1 MFSKACEYAIKA
13 SIYIAQQNLSD
24 ARVNVKEIAQAVDAP
39 EAFTAKILQQL
50 CKAEVMKSARGKQ
63 GGFSITTEKMK
74 ETKIY
79 DIIKIIDGEGI
90 FMTCALGLKECSSSN
105 PCPVHNEFR
114 HVREHLIEMACKYTL
129 EDLALRTEE
138 GLFRLRV

>member
-13 SIYIAQQNLSD
+13 SIYTAQQNLSES
-24 ARVNVKEIAQAVDAP
+24 RVNVKEIARAIDAP

-50 CKAEVMKSARGKQ
+50 CKADVMQSVRGKQ
-63 GGFSITTEKMK
+63 GGFFISSEKMQ

-79 DIIKIIDGEGI
+79 DIITIIDGDSI
-90 FMTCALGLKECSSSN
+90 FVTCALGLKECSSTN

-114 HVREHLIEMACKYTL
+114 HVRERLIEMASKYTL
-129 EDLALRTEE
+129 MDLALRTEE